1 MPLIKDRR
9 KAYDSY
15 SYRNLRDQYNQSV
28 EDGDEPLREELENVM
43 NDASFIRSRPDY
55 REALQEQTREKY
67 TGSFASDEEFYAARR
82 TAQKAYDRQSMDFA
96 LDNSIDDDAPEPDA
110 PPELKELN
118 SLYHDKDFMF
128 NEFVAPV
135 IEERKASYQ
144 APNTRDVLSIVS
156 AAQAS
161 YKVDQGII
169 PNSEDLANLN
179 ERHYDLAIAG
189 RLDEFENSVVGYMIE
204 SRNGE
209 SLIEYEEPEP
219 SRVIGKRTTG
229 AGFAQW
235 KAGLRNV

>member
-43 NDASFIRSRPDY
+43 NDVSFIRSRPDY

-82 TAQKAYDRQSMDFA
+82 TAQQAYDRQSMGFA
-96 LDNSIDDDAPEPDA
+96 LDNRIDDDAPEPDA

-118 SLYHDKDFMF
+118 SLYNDKDFMF
-128 NEFVAPV
+128 NEFVASV

-156 AAQAS
+156 RAQAS
-161 YKVDQGII
+161 YKVDRDII
-169 PNSEDLANLN
+169 PNSEDLSHINDI
-179 ERHYDLAIAG
+179 HYELAVHG
-189 RLDEFENSVVGYMIE
+189 RLDEFDGRVMDYFVDNRNLGDYDYDDEPE
-204 SRNGE
+204 SRITGN
-209 SLIEYEEPEP
+209 PK
-219 SRVIGKRTTG
+219 RRKRTNTS
-229 AGFAQW
+229 AT
-235 KAGLRNV
+235 RM

>member
-1 MPLIKDRR
+1 MPLIRERR

-43 NDASFIRSRPDY
+43 NDNTFIRSRPDY

-82 TAQKAYDRQSMDFA
+82 TAQKAYDRQAMDFA
-96 LDNSIDDDAPEPDA
+96 LANSIDDDAPEPDA
-110 PPELKELN
+110 PPELKELD
-118 SLYHDKDFMF
+118 SLYNDKDFMF

-156 AAQAS
+156 RAQES
-161 YKVDQGII
+161 NKVDRGLLL
-169 PNSEDLANLN
+169 NNEDLGILN
-179 ERHYDLAIAG
+179 EQHYDLAIAG
-189 RLDEFENSVVGYMIE
+189 KLDEFEDSVVSYMVDN
-204 SRNGE
+204 RNTVDD
-209 SLIEYEEPEP
+209 YDYEPEP
-219 SRVIGKRTTG
+219 SRVTGNPTSSSPYLRRLAGKRN
-229 AGFAQW
+229 A
-235 KAGLRNV
+235 